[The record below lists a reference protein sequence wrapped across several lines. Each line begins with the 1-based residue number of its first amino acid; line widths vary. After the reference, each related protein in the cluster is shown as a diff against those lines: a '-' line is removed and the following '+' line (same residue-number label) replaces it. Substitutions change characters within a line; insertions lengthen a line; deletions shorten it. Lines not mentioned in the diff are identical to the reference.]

1 MLRTRR
7 CGELSAAD
15 IGQEV
20 TLNGWVR
27 VRRDHGQLIFL
38 DLWDHSGLVQ
48 TVFDPAAEAYR
59 VADACRSEYVVAVKG
74 RVARRLPGAENPKLA
89 TGEIE
94 VRAEQAEILNPAR
107 TPPFPLT
114 GEQPVDESLRLEYR
128 FLDLR
133 RPRLQRN
140 IELRHRLAKAARDFL
155 DAEGFLEIETPILC
169 RSTPEGARDYVVPS
183 RVYPGSSTPCPRR
196 RSYSSRS

>member
-15 IGQEV
+15 VGQDV

-48 TVFDPAAEAYR
+48 TVFDPRDSGEAHR
-59 VADACRSEYVVAVKG
+59 VADECRSEYVVAVKG

-89 TGEIE
+89 TGESVMSGISGCGGSGC
-94 VRAEQAEILNPAR
+94 
-107 TPPFPLT
+107 PP
-114 GEQPVDESLRLEYR
+114 S
-128 FLDLR
+128 
-133 RPRLQRN
+133 
-140 IELRHRLAKAARDFL
+140 
-155 DAEGFLEIETPILC
+155 
-169 RSTPEGARDYVVPS
+169 
-183 RVYPGSSTPCPRR
+183 
-196 RSYSSRS
+196 

>member
-1 MLRTRR
+1 MRDEDTASFSSLIPHPSSLIPLLRGDSMLRTRR

-48 TVFDPAAEAYR
+48 TVFDPAADAYR

-94 VRAEQAEILNPAR
+94 
-107 TPPFPLT
+107 
-114 GEQPVDESLRLEYR
+114 
-128 FLDLR
+128 
-133 RPRLQRN
+133 
-140 IELRHRLAKAARDFL
+140 
-155 DAEGFLEIETPILC
+155 
-169 RSTPEGARDYVVPS
+169 
-183 RVYPGSSTPCPRR
+183 
-196 RSYSSRS
+196 

>member
-15 IGQEV
+15 VGQEV

-27 VRRDHGQLIFL
+27 VRRDLGNLIFL
-38 DLWDHSGLVQ
+38 DLWDRSGLVQ
-48 TVFDPAAEAYR
+48 TVFDPTDSAGAHR
-59 VADACRSEYVVAVKG
+59 VADACRSEYVIAVKG
-74 RVARRLPGAENPKLA
+74 RVARRLPGTENPKLA

-94 VRAEQAEILNPAR
+94 VRAAKAEILNPAK

-133 RPRLQRN
+133 RPRLQ
-140 IELRHRLAKAARDFL
+140 
-155 DAEGFLEIETPILC
+155 
-169 RSTPEGARDYVVPS
+169 
-183 RVYPGSSTPCPRR
+183 
-196 RSYSSRS
+196 